1 MDLLTIKGEIY
12 EVVCDLHTHT
22 RFSHGRGSIEDNV
35 KVAVA
40 KGLKTIGISDH
51 GPGHIGFGVS
61 RKKLAEM
68 KAEISRLRS
77 VYKDI
82 EILFGVEANILLPEK
97 RLDVMRED
105 YDYFDYICAGWHFG
119 AIDRLTPEWIS
130 GSFSNFARGSYK
142 RATRRQI
149 ERNTDAFAAV
159 VKAGGI
165 KFLTH
170 PGQSAP
176 IDLIEIA
183 AVCAREGTLLEIST
197 NHMTLTPKVLEE
209 MALEGARF
217 IISSDAHRPE
227 RVGDFHLA
235 EKLLNEADIDPA
247 CVENLVKV

>member
-1 MDLLTIKGEIY
+1 LDWLTIKGEKY
-12 EVVCDLHTHT
+12 EVVSDLHTHT
-22 RFSHGRGSIEDNV
+22 RYSHGKGSIEDNV

-51 GPGHIGFGVS
+51 GPGHIGFGVP
-61 RKKLAEM
+61 RKKLALM
-68 KAEISRLRS
+68 KEEIIRLRQ
-77 VYKDI
+77 VYPEI
-82 EILFGVEANILLPEK
+82 EILFGIEANILLPEK
-97 RLDVMRED
+97 CLDVKREE
-105 YDYFDYICAGWHFG
+105 YEYFDYICAGWHFG

-130 GSFSNFARGSYK
+130 GAFSNFLRSTYK
-142 RATRRQI
+142 SATKRQI
-149 ERNTDAFAAV
+149 IRNTEAFAAV
-159 VKAGGI
+159 VRAGGI

-183 AVCAREGTLLEIST
+183 AVCGKEGTLLEIST

-209 MALEGARF
+209 MTREGARF